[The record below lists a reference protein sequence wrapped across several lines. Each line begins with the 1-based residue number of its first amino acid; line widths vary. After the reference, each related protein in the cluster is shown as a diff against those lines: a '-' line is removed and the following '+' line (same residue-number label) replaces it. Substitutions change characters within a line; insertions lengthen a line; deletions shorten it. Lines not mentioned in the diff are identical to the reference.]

1 MIRRLITR
9 FSLLL
14 LVLLGVGT
22 FWLGKT
28 TVVPEAVQEADR
40 QTDPD
45 YVIENFS
52 VIRTEADGIV
62 RHRLTAKRMVHYPDE
77 DTTQLQQPYFVDIE
91 PGKPVMRVHAEEGR
105 LFNKNEEMHL
115 IGNVR
120 VYREATRNRQATTV
134 ETPFLHIIPAS
145 DMAST
150 NSPVMITEGKMVV
163 RAVGMELNDNTGITR
178 LLSKVRVTHG
188 SIR

>member
-1 MIRRLITR
+1 MIRRLVTR
-9 FSLLL
+9 FSLVL

-28 TVVPEAVQEADR
+28 TRLPEAVPESSQ
-40 QTDPD
+40 QTEPD
-45 YVIENFS
+45 YVVENFS
-52 VIRTEADGIV
+52 VIRTETDGVV
-62 RHRLTAKRMVHYPDE
+62 RHRLVAKRMVHYPDQ

-91 PGKPVMRVHAEEGR
+91 PGKPVMRVNADEGR
-105 LFNKNEEMHL
+105 LFNNNEEMHL

-120 VYREATRNRQATTV
+120 VYRESGRNRQATTV

-145 DMAST
+145 DIART
-150 NSPVMITEGKMVV
+150 NSPVMITEGRMII

-178 LLSKVRVTHG
+178 LLSKVKVTHSG
-188 SIR
+188 TR